1 MGEDL
6 PNTLYLQ
13 MDNCWREN
21 KNQFVLNFVALLV
34 KLDIFVKVNLIVH
47 HIILMNEILI
57 KVQLND

>member
-1 MGEDL
+1 
-6 PNTLYLQ
+6 

-21 KNQFVLNFVALLV
+21 KNQFVLNFLALLV
-34 KLDIFVKVNLIVH
+34 KLDILVKVNLIVH